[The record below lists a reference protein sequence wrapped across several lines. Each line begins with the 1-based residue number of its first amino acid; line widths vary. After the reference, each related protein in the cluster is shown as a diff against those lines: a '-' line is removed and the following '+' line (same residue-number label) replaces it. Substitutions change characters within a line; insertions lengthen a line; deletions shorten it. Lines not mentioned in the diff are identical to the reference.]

1 MSISQTQR
9 FELQL
14 ELQKVL
20 RDDMANIL
28 MEHLPPSGWS
38 DVARR
43 QDLEMIE
50 LRLEGVERRFEGV
63 DRRFEGVDRRFDEM
77 ERRFDYMDRR
87 INILDGRMKLM
98 ITGILG
104 FGLALLAIQVQLSL
118 SIADLSS
125 KVSSL

>member
-50 LRLEGVERRFEGV
+50 LRLEGV
-63 DRRFEGVDRRFDEM
+63 DRRFDEI

-104 FGLALLAIQVQLSL
+104 FGLALLAIQVQVLLSL
-118 SIADLSS
+118 ADLSS
-125 KVSSL
+125 KVSGL

>member
-1 MSISQTQR
+1 
-9 FELQL
+9 
-14 ELQKVL
+14 
-20 RDDMANIL
+20 MANIL

-43 QDLEMIE
+43 QDLEIID
-50 LRLEGVERRFEGV
+50 L
-63 DRRFEGVDRRFDEM
+63 RFEGVDRRFDEI

-104 FGLALLAIQVQLSL
+104 FGLALLAIQVQVLLSL
-118 SIADLSS
+118 ADLSS
-125 KVSSL
+125 KVSGLKVLNHLTHLVYKVQRCLGSFRLFVVASSS

>member
-14 ELQKVL
+14 ELQRVL

-50 LRLEGVERRFEGV
+50 LRLDGVE
-63 DRRFEGVDRRFDEM
+63 RRFEGVDRRFDEM

-104 FGLALLAIQVQLSL
+104 FGLALLAIQVQISL
-118 SIADLSS
+118 SIAELSS
-125 KVSSL
+125 KVSGL

>member
-63 DRRFEGVDRRFDEM
+63 NRRFDEM

-87 INILDGRMKLM
+87 INILDGRMKLI

-104 FGLALLAIQVQLSL
+104 FGLALLAIQVQVLLSL
-118 SIADLSS
+118 ADLSS
-125 KVSSL
+125 KVSGL